1 MYTFPTARPKLC
13 SAWLPAALGLFIT
26 APALAQTYFYTEVSA
41 SARHTEVN
49 VANPF
54 VASEFDAREGGVAFG
69 RLSALADSDYQ
80 QQTYN
85 GLGQSWSEVAVGAV
99 HLYALA
105 QSVAS
110 GQGPT
115 QATGSGRAVGF
126 VSDFFGLSVPGQAS
140 GAAFTVTA
148 QVRVDGSAVATT
160 TPGWNGMF
168 QQNRADGFSDWQSWV
183 RVNQGVNGPTL
194 AELRAGLDCQARTSF
209 GTPPGCVSSG
219 LPGMRTIT
227 FPMVNGALLQ
237 LDMRGWASAG
247 TSVNLSIG
255 QVSADSW
262 SDLGNTIAWGGITE
276 LRDANNQL
284 VTNFSAFS
292 ASSGFDYRNAYV
304 SVVPELPT
312 PVLVVLGLGLMGL
325 LGLRRGHSGRTV
337 GPTRTPES
345 SALSVLHP

>member
-1 MYTFPTARPKLC
+1 MNTTRRLRPSLAGLLLLGSLSLF
-13 SAWLPAALGLFIT
+13 SA
-26 APALAQTYFYTEVSA
+26 APALAQTYLYSQVTA
-41 SARHTEVN
+41 SARHTEIGVN
-49 VANPF
+49 DPF
-54 VASEFDAREGGVAFG
+54 VADEFNERQGSASFG

-80 QQTYN
+80 ASAYN
-85 GLGQSWSEVAVGAV
+85 GLGRSWSEVALGGI
-99 HLYALA
+99 HLYALSQA
-105 QSVAS
+105 VAG

-148 QVRVDGSAVATT
+148 QVRVDGAAGATT
-160 TPGWNGMF
+160 TPSWTGAF
-168 QQNRADGFSDWQSWV
+168 QQNRADAFSDWQSWV
-183 RVNQGVNGPTL
+183 RVIQGVNGPTL
-194 AELRAGLDCQARTSF
+194 AELRAGQDCSARTSF
-209 GTPPGCVSSG
+209 GTPPGCVGSG
-219 LPGMRTIT
+219 LPGLQTIS
-227 FPMVNGALLQ
+227 FQMINNGGLLQ

-262 SDLGNTIAWGGITE
+262 SDLGHTIAWGGITE
-276 LRDANNQL
+276 LRDANNQS

-312 PVLVVLGLGLMGL
+312 VALMGIGLGLMAL
-325 LGLRRGHSGRTV
+325 LGLRRRPGR
-337 GPTRTPES
+337 RS
-345 SALSVLHP
+345 

>member
-1 MYTFPTARPKLC
+1 MNTAPIVRHSL
-13 SAWLPAALGLFIT
+13 SGLLLLSSLSLLLT
-26 APALAQTYFYTEVSA
+26 APALAQTYIYTEATA
-41 SARHTEVN
+41 SARHTEIN
-49 VANPF
+49 VTNPF
-54 VASEFDAREGGVAFG
+54 EASDSDTREGSASFG

-80 QQTYN
+80 ASVYN
-85 GLGQSWSEVAVGAV
+85 GLGKSWSEVAVGGLHV
-99 HLYALA
+99 YALSQA
-105 QSVAS
+105 VAG

-148 QVRVDGSAVATT
+148 QVRVDGAAGATT
-160 TPGWNGMF
+160 TPSWTGAF
-168 QQNRADGFSDWQSWV
+168 QQNRADAFSDWQSWV
-183 RVNQGVNGPTL
+183 RVIQGANGPNL
-194 AELRAGLDCQARTSF
+194 VELRARQDCSARTSF
-209 GTPPGCVSSG
+209 STPPGCVSSG
-219 LPGMRTIT
+219 LTGMQTIS
-227 FPMVNGALLQ
+227 FPMVNNGGLLQ

-262 SDLGNTIAWGGITE
+262 SDLGHTIAWGGITE

-284 VTNFSAFS
+284 VSNFSAFS

-312 PVLVVLGLGLMGL
+312 PALTVLGLGLMGL
-325 LGLRRGHSGRTV
+325 FSLHRRRT
-337 GPTRTPES
+337 GPAAR
-345 SALSVLHP
+345 V

>member
-1 MYTFPTARPKLC
+1 MNTTRLVRPSFAGCL
-13 SAWLPAALGLFIT
+13 WLGSLGLFMA
-26 APALAQTYFYTEVSA
+26 APALAQTYFYAEVST
-41 SARHTEVN
+41 SARHTVLN

-54 VASEFDAREGGVAFG
+54 EASDFDAREGGVSFG

-80 QQTYN
+80 ASAYN
-85 GLGQSWSEVAVGAV
+85 GLGKSSSEVAAGGV
-99 HLYALA
+99 HVYALSQA
-105 QSVAS
+105 VAG

-115 QATGSGRAVGF
+115 GATGSGRATGF

-148 QVRVDGSAVATT
+148 QVRVDGAAGATT
-160 TPGWNGMF
+160 TPSWNGMY
-168 QQNRADGFSDWQSWV
+168 QQNRADAFSDWQSWV
-183 RVNQGVNGPTL
+183 RVIQGVNGPKL
-194 AELRAGLDCQARTSF
+194 AELRARQDCSARTSF
-209 GTPPGCVSSG
+209 DSPPGCVSSG
-219 LPGMRTIT
+219 LAGLQTIS
-227 FPMVNGALLQ
+227 FPMINNGGLLQ

-262 SDLGNTIAWGGITE
+262 SDLGHTIAWGGITE
-276 LRDANNQL
+276 LRDASNQL

-312 PVLVVLGLGLMGL
+312 VALTVIGLGLMAL
-325 LGLRRGHSGRTV
+325 LGMRRRT
-337 GPTRTPES
+337 GPRS
-345 SALSVLHP
+345 

>member
-1 MYTFPTARPKLC
+1 MNTVTIACPRLC
-13 SAWLPAALGLFIT
+13 GVLLPAALGWFI
-26 APALAQTYFYTEVSA
+26 AVPALAQTYFYSEALAT
-41 SARHTEVN
+41 ARHSEVN

-54 VASEFDAREGGVAFG
+54 EASEFDAREGSVAFG

-80 QQTYN
+80 TQVYN
-85 GLGQSWSEVAVGAV
+85 GLGKSWSEVAVGGI
-99 HLYALA
+99 HLYALS
-105 QSVAS
+105 QSVAG

-115 QATGSGRAVGF
+115 GASGSGRARGF

-140 GAAFTVTA
+140 GAAFAVTA
-148 QVRVDGSAVATT
+148 QVRIDGAAGAST

-168 QQNRADGFSDWQSWV
+168 QQNRADGFSHWQSWV
-183 RVNQGVNGPTL
+183 RVMQGVNGPSL
-194 AELRAGLDCQARTSF
+194 AELRAGIDCSARTSF
-209 GTPPGCVSSG
+209 STPPGCISSG
-219 LPGMRTIT
+219 LPGMQTIT
-227 FPMVNGALLQ
+227 FPMVNNGALLQ
-237 LDMRGWASAG
+237 LDMRGWVNAG
-247 TSVNLSIG
+247 TSVNLSLG

-312 PVLVVLGLGLMGL
+312 PALVVLGLGLMGL
-325 LGLRRGHSGRTV
+325 LGLHRRRT
-337 GPTRTPES
+337 GG
-345 SALSVLHP
+345 

>member
-1 MYTFPTARPKLC
+1 MNTTRRVRPSLAGLLLIG
-13 SAWLPAALGLFIT
+13 SLSLFIA
-26 APALAQTYFYTEVSA
+26 APALAQTYLYAEVTA
-41 SARHTEVN
+41 SARHTEIGVN
-49 VANPF
+49 DPF
-54 VASEFDAREGGVAFG
+54 AASEFDAREGSASFG

-80 QQTYN
+80 ASAYN
-85 GLGQSWSEVAVGAV
+85 GLGRSWSEVAVGGIHV
-99 HLYALA
+99 YALSQA
-105 QSVAS
+105 VAG

-148 QVRVDGSAVATT
+148 QVRVDGAAGATT
-160 TPGWNGMF
+160 TPSWTGAF
-168 QQNRADGFSDWQSWV
+168 QQNRADAFSDWQSWV
-183 RVNQGVNGPTL
+183 RVIQGVNGPTL
-194 AELRAGLDCQARTSF
+194 AELRARQDCSARTSF
-209 GTPPGCVSSG
+209 GTPPGCVGSG
-219 LPGMRTIT
+219 LPALQTIS
-227 FPMVNGALLQ
+227 FQMINNGGLLQ

-262 SDLGNTIAWGGITE
+262 SDLGHTIAWGGITE
-276 LRDANNQL
+276 LRDANNQS

-312 PVLVVLGLGLMGL
+312 VALMGIGLGLMAL
-325 LGLRRGHSGRTV
+325 LGLRRRT
-337 GPTRTPES
+337 GPRS
-345 SALSVLHP
+345 